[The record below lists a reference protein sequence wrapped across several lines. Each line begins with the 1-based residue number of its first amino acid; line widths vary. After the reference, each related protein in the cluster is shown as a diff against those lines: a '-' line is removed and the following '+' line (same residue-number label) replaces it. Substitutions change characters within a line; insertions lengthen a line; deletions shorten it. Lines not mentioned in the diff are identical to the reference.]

1 MEARRLLAGKVALV
15 TGGASG
21 IGAAAIKLFAAHG
34 AKVVVADLR
43 QQRARAEAVCKEV
56 SDLKAP

>member
-1 MEARRLLAGKVALV
+1 M

-34 AKVVVADLR
+34 AKVVLADLP